1 MNIFKKIWYWNK
13 NTWWYPLKNLKKYN
27 FTKLHLD
34 SVFESFNF
42 KPYDYT
48 HIWRVERAHLIETK
62 SYFQISKIF
71 DHTDDI
77 KYIDICI
84 NLLDILI
91 DDGDGLMDYKNM
103 KFKKYVNTKNF
114 KRFKP
119 NAPAPA
125 SCDNLEICNYDVYM
139 VKVKHLYYEILKN
152 KIQNWWD

>member
-13 NTWWYPLKNLKKYN
+13 NTWWYPLKKFKKYN

-48 HIWRVERAHLIETK
+48 HIWRVDRAHLIETK
-62 SYFQISKIF
+62 SYFQISKLF

-77 KYIDICI
+77 RYIDICI

-103 KFKKYVNTKNF
+103 KFKKYVNTKNL
-114 KRFKP
+114 KRFVA
-119 NAPAPA
+119 NAPT
-125 SCDNLEICNYDVYM
+125 SDDNLELCNYDIYM
-139 VKVKHLYYEILKN
+139 AKVKHLYYEILKN

>member
-1 MNIFKKIWYWNK
+1 MNIFKRIWYWNK

-34 SVFESFNF
+34 SVLESFDF

-62 SYFQISKIF
+62 SYFQISNSF

-77 KYIDICI
+77 KYINICI

-114 KRFKP
+114 KRFIQ
-119 NAPAPA
+119 NAPT
-125 SCDNLEICNYDVYM
+125 SYDNLEICNYDVYM
-139 VKVKHLYYEILKN
+139 AKAKHLYYEILKN
-152 KIQNWWD
+152 KITNWWD

>member
-27 FTKLHLD
+27 FTKLHFD
-34 SVFESFNF
+34 SVSESFNF

-48 HIWRVERAHLIETK
+48 YIWRVERAHLIETK
-62 SYFQISKIF
+62 SYFQISNFF

-77 KYIDICI
+77 RYIDICI

-114 KRFKP
+114 KRFIQ
-119 NAPAPA
+119 NAPT
-125 SCDNLEICNYDVYM
+125 SYDNLEICNYDVYM
-139 VKVKHLYYEILKN
+139 AKAKHLYYEILKN
-152 KIQNWWD
+152 KITNWWD

>member
-34 SVFESFNF
+34 SVLESFDF

-62 SYFQISKIF
+62 SYFQISNGF

-77 KYIDICI
+77 RYINICI

-91 DDGDGLMDYKNM
+91 DDGFGVFDHKNM
-103 KFKKYVNTKNF
+103 KMQKYVNVKNAD
-114 KRFKP
+114 RFKL
-119 NAPAPA
+119 NATT
-125 SCDNLEICNYDVYM
+125 SYDINGELYSFDIYM
-139 VKVKHLYYEILKN
+139 LKVKHLYYEILKN
-152 KIQNWWD
+152 KITDWWD

>member
-1 MNIFKKIWYWNK
+1 MNIIKKIWYWNK

-34 SVFESFNF
+34 SVLESFDF

-62 SYFQISKIF
+62 SYFQISNNF

-84 NLLDILI
+84 NLLDILLTEQI
-91 DDGDGLMDYKNM
+91 DTPERRSSCQRNTASSPILTGTENSVSVL
-103 KFKKYVNTKNF
+103 KKQDIT
-114 KRFKP
+114 
-119 NAPAPA
+119 
-125 SCDNLEICNYDVYM
+125 CL
-139 VKVKHLYYEILKN
+139 L
-152 KIQNWWD
+152 

>member
-27 FTKLHLD
+27 FTKLHLEG
-34 SVFESFNF
+34 VFESFNF

-62 SYFQISKIF
+62 SYFQISNIF

-114 KRFKP
+114 KRFIP
-119 NAPAPA
+119 NAPT
-125 SCDNLEICNYDVYM
+125 SYDNLEICNYDVYM
-139 VKVKHLYYEILKN
+139 AKAKHLYYEILKN
-152 KIQNWWD
+152 KITNWWD

>member
-62 SYFQISKIF
+62 SYFQISNSF

-77 KYIDICI
+77 KYINICI

-114 KRFKP
+114 KRFIQ
-119 NAPAPA
+119 NAPT
-125 SCDNLEICNYDVYM
+125 SYDNLEICNYDVYM
-139 VKVKHLYYEILKN
+139 TKAKHLYYEILKN
-152 KIQNWWD
+152 KITNWWD

>member
-1 MNIFKKIWYWNK
+1 MNIFEKIWYWNK

-114 KRFKP
+114 KRFVP
-119 NAPAPA
+119 NAPT
-125 SCDNLEICNYDVYM
+125 SHDNLEICNYDVYM
-139 VKVKHLYYEILKN
+139 AKAKHLYYEILKN

>member
-34 SVFESFNF
+34 SVSESFNF

-62 SYFQISKIF
+62 SYFQISNSF

-91 DDGDGLMDYKNM
+91 NDGGGLMDYKNM

-114 KRFKP
+114 KRFIP
-119 NAPAPA
+119 NAPT
-125 SCDNLEICNYDVYM
+125 SYDNLEICNYDVYM
-139 VKVKHLYYEILKN
+139 AKAKHLYYEILKN
-152 KIQNWWD
+152 KITYWWD